1 MGSTRKVLLVDDDAD
16 QLLLFS
22 ALLAHE
28 QYEVFV
34 AHSGREALE
43 ILSNQPVDVVVAD
56 VAMPEMSGLDL
67 AEKIRSDSLRGRVP
81 IVLMTAGREAV
92 DFSSSP
98 FRADMFCLKQNLK
111 KTFIPGL
118 NDLLRDQIN
127 H

>member
-81 IVLMTAGREAV
+81 IVLMTAGSEAV
-92 DFSSSP
+92 DFRSSP